1 MQPVSGP
8 YRILDSLYRIPVGSY
23 TACIGSPLGRLQ
35 PWFFCV
41 FCVFLR
47 FLWSMGFRL
56 QRPQCSNTKTRKKK
70 KRRKRRKPQKTQKNT
85 ENAETTQKKLPV
97 GSHTACIGPPS
108 DRIQPVWGPYGVVYS
123 LYRIPVGSHRVWI
136 GSP

>member
-70 KRRKRRKPQKTQKNT
+70 KTQKTQKT
-85 ENAETTQKKLPV
+85 AENSEKHRKRRNNAKKAPCRIAYSLYRAPI
-97 GSHTACIGPPS
+97 GSHTACMGSIWG
-108 DRIQPVWGPYGVVYS
+108 RIQPVSDPC
-123 LYRIPVGSHRVWI
+123 RIA
-136 GSP
+136 